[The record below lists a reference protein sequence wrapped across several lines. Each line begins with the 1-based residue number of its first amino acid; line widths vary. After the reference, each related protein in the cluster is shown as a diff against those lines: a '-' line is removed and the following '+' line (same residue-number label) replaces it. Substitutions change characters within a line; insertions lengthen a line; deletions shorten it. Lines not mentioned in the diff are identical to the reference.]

1 MTESTLVALR
11 QLLLQGYDELKVR
24 LTQRLGSSELA
35 GDAMQDTWLRLQRTE
50 AIGVVRNPTNYL
62 FRVAL
67 NIARDRLSADRRL
80 LSAIEIERFLN
91 LADQA
96 PDPARVAELRSDLQ
110 VVEALMAELPPRQ
123 REILAAARLDGMPR
137 REIAKRLG
145 ISLSLVEKELKLA
158 HEYCLARRSRI
169 MK

>member
-1 MTESTLVALR
+1 MTETTLVALR

-35 GDAMQDTWLRLQRTE
+35 GDAMQDTWLRLQHTE

-80 LSAIEIERFLN
+80 LSAIEIERLIN
-91 LADQA
+91 LEDEA
-96 PDPARVAELRSDLQ
+96 PNPARVAEDRSDLR

-123 REILAAARLDGMPR
+123 REIVAAARLDGMPR
-137 REIAKRLG
+137 REIAERLG

-158 HEYCLARRSRI
+158 HEYCLARRRQI

>member
-1 MTESTLVALR
+1 
-11 QLLLQGYDELKVR
+11 
-24 LTQRLGSSELA
+24 
-35 GDAMQDTWLRLQRTE
+35 MQDTWLRLQRTE

>member
-1 MTESTLVALR
+1 MTETTLVALR
-11 QLLLQGYDELKVR
+11 QLLLQAYDELKAR

-35 GDAMQDTWLRLQRTE
+35 GDAMQETWLRLHHTE

-80 LSAIEIERFLN
+80 LSAIEIERLLK
-91 LADQA
+91 LADET
-96 PDPARVAELRSDLQ
+96 PDPARVAEDRSDLR
-110 VVEALMAELPPRQ
+110 VVEALLAELTPRQ

-158 HEYCLARRSRI
+158 HEYCLARRDRI
-169 MK
+169 TK